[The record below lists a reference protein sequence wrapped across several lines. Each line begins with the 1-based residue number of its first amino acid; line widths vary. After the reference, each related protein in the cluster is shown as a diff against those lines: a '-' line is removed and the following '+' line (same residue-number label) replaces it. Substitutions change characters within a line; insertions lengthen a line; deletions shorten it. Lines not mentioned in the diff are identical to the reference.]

1 VRVAPDSFRLMRTPG
16 EADLAWPRRLLRRMT
31 GKPFMPYAV
40 FHVRSRSLLRGTL
53 LVLVSLILAMRWAG
67 FPNIHPS
74 LLVAI
79 PAAGAFYGTW
89 ETTRCLRRR
98 WSFYHGGVML
108 LLYADILV
116 LGLIVFL
123 LLYPYAHWL
132 QAQ

>member
-1 VRVAPDSFRLMRTPG
+1 MH
-16 EADLAWPRRLLRRMT
+16 
-31 GKPFMPYAV
+31 YAV
-40 FHVRSRSLLRGTL
+40 FNIRSRSLVRGTL
-53 LVLVSLILAMRWAG
+53 AVLVSLILAIRWVG

-116 LGLIVFL
+116 LALILFL
-123 LLYPYAHWL
+123 LLYPYAQWL
-132 QAQ
+132 QGQ